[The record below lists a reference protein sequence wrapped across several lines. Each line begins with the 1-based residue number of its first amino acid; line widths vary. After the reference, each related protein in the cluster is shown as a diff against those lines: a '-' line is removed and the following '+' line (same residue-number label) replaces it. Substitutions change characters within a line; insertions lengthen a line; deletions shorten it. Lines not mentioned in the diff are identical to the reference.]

1 MKIAVLGTGNMGSGL
16 GKRWAEK
23 GHSVRFGSR
32 DPAKAKELASS
43 VGHNASAASVAEAAK
58 FGDAVLLAVPW
69 SGVADTLAA
78 AGSLKG
84 KLLIDCTNPL
94 TPDFMDLVVGHT
106 TSGAEEVAKLTPS
119 AKVVKAFNTIFAQI
133 VHSSAAFGP
142 ERATVFYC
150 GDDAAAKSTVARLID
165 EIGFE
170 PVDAGP
176 LKNARYVEPLAELM
190 IQMAYALGTG
200 PMQAVKL
207 MRR

>member
-1 MKIAVLGTGNMGSGL
+1 M
-16 GKRWAEK
+16 
-23 GHSVRFGSR
+23 
-32 DPAKAKELASS
+32 
-43 VGHNASAASVAEAAK
+43 AEAAK

-69 SGVADTLAA
+69 SGVPDTVAA
-78 AGSLKG
+78 AESLKG

-106 TSGAEEVAKLTPS
+106 TSGAEEVAKLAPG

-133 VHSSAAFGP
+133 VHSTPPFGAEKP
-142 ERATVFYC
+142 SVFYC
-150 GDDAAAKSTVARLID
+150 GDDEEAKNTVANLID
-165 EIGFE
+165 DIGFE

-190 IQMAYALGTG
+190 IQMAYALGAG

>member
-150 GDDAAAKSTVARLID
+150 GDDAAAKGTVARLID